1 MSAQRLA
8 GKVVIVTGAGSGIG
22 QAMATRFAREGAKV
36 VVADVVPERVTETVD
51 AITQAGGVA
60 TGMVVNVASEEDVN
74 RMIDGAVETY
84 GRLDILCNN
93 AGIMDRMM
101 PAHEVSDELW
111 QRVLSINLTGP
122 FMACRKAI
130 PIMREQGGG
139 VILNTSSL
147 SGLFGARA
155 GAAYTASKHGLVG
168 LTKNIAYMYATEG
181 IRCNA
186 ICPGGVET
194 AIGVGGQ
201 PSEFG
206 MGRMQLGFGANPRVG
221 KPEEIANVALTLV
234 SDEGSF
240 VNGATLVIDGGWSAY

>member
-1 MSAQRLA
+1 MSTQRLA
-8 GKVVIVTGAGSGIG
+8 EKVVIITGAGSGIG
-22 QAMATRFAREGAKV
+22 RAMAMLFAQEGAKV
-36 VVADVVPERVTETVD
+36 VVADIVQERVTEVVE
-51 AITQAGGVA
+51 AIKQAGGVA
-60 TGMVVNVASEEDVN
+60 TGMVVNVAAEDDIN
-74 RMIDGAVETY
+74 RMVDETVATY

-93 AGIMDRMM
+93 AGVMDRMM
-101 PAHEVSDELW
+101 AVHEVSDELW
-111 QRVLSINLTGP
+111 NRVLSINLTGP

-130 PIMREQGGG
+130 PIMRQQGSG

-155 GAAYTASKHGLVG
+155 GAAYTASKHGLIG

-186 ICPGGVET
+186 ICPGGVDT
-194 AIGVGGQ
+194 AIGVGGE

-206 MGRMQLGFGANPRVG
+206 YGRMQLGFGNNPRVG
-221 KPEEIANVALTLV
+221 KPEELARVALTLV

-240 VNGATLVIDGGWSAY
+240 VNGAAVVIDGGWSAY